1 MFRLRKTLVGTK
13 SQLFTGT
20 PLEGSTLSEMKMK
33 PVVVLHKCIKHSVEQ
48 KRHKMSISSQQKR
61 RKINNWGCPLPT
73 VHIAQVASK
82 STHWEFLGKMPSKG
96 IWRYKIPVEQCSR
109 SSLTFCLHYWS
120 ILFVTQVFEKDKCA
134 SSPPFCQW
142 GVDYPKRDEY
152 FTRWTHHNITFRF
165 WDRAIWA
172 PVTVFSLKIFSTPHC
187 GTLIVVNARAG
198 CVTFNKLLGALVHW
212 LQINYSYWRMLI
224 AGGEKYGV
232 HGGEGNTSNL
242 VWRCGC
248 SSTL

>member
-1 MFRLRKTLVGTK
+1 MSCIILSSIEIYILHNQFTFLFLLPVWMFRLRKTLVGTK

-109 SSLTFCLHYWS
+109 IVLSSLLKY
-120 ILFVTQVFEKDKCA
+120 FVC
-134 SSPPFCQW
+134 
-142 GVDYPKRDEY
+142 YPGIWKR
-152 FTRWTHHNITFRF
+152 
-165 WDRAIWA
+165 
-172 PVTVFSLKIFSTPHC
+172 
-187 GTLIVVNARAG
+187 
-198 CVTFNKLLGALVHW
+198 
-212 LQINYSYWRMLI
+212 
-224 AGGEKYGV
+224 
-232 HGGEGNTSNL
+232 
-242 VWRCGC
+242 
-248 SSTL
+248 